1 MKPILLGLALFISGL
16 MLGQAVE
23 QVKAEPECPMPSA
36 WLRQDCSIKINKG
49 LYYER
54 SDCLTNKERRKK

>member
-36 WLRQDCSIKINKG
+36 WLRQDCSIKISKTLREYSQECKQTKGNK
-49 LYYER
+49 
-54 SDCLTNKERRKK
+54 